1 MNHLEVNETSL
12 TLTRD
17 AESQNH
23 IKHIDAVHQQHVQGL
38 VDDVELV
45 VDWIAREKPQGVET
59 WTL

>member
-23 IKHIDAVHQQHVQGL
+23 IKHIDVLHQQHVQGL

-59 WTL
+59 WAL